1 MVQAGLDSSIL
12 APFLP
17 EPDIPHPSE
26 FPPTSPI
33 HLDPKSD
40 EYFEKA
46 CTALELDGPLYSH
59 LDPKLREQFKALVKK
74 YSEIFYLPGSPL
86 GTVKGFYHN
95 IDTGTSSPMY
105 KLPYRKSF
113 SEMYAIKQELE
124 RMSKL
129 NIIQP
134 STSAWGAPCILVRK
148 PLEKGKPQ
156 PPRFVVDYRALNQ
169 VTKGDGYPIP
179 SVSNILDTLGGGKIF
194 AKLDLASGY
203 WQVPVNPQHI
213 PKTAF
218 VTHLGLFD
226 FLRMPYGLK
235 TAPQTFQRILNTVY

>member
-1 MVQAGLDSSIL
+1 M
-12 APFLP
+12 
-17 EPDIPHPSE
+17 
-26 FPPTSPI
+26 
-33 HLDPKSD
+33 
-40 EYFEKA
+40 
-46 CTALELDGPLYSH
+46 C
-59 LDPKLREQFKALVKK
+59 
-74 YSEIFYLPGSPL
+74 
-86 GTVKGFYHN
+86 
-95 IDTGTSSPMY
+95 
-105 KLPYRKSF
+105 
-113 SEMYAIKQELE
+113 AIKQELG
-124 RMSKL
+124 RMLKL
-129 NIIQP
+129 NIIHP

-179 SVSNILDTLGGGKIF
+179 SVLNILDTLGGGKIF

-235 TAPQTFQRILNTVY
+235 TAPQTFQRILNTVYSDFLYQWLIIYIDDIVIWSSEPTKALQQYEKVFQ